1 MSKTDALAKLVEMSR
16 ELGEPSNDYVILGE
30 GNTSARLTDE
40 TFAVKASGTTLRG
53 IAPEHFVEV
62 RFDRVLELL
71 ERESATDAEVK
82 EALQTACVDAGS
94 PLRPSVETVLHA
106 ALLSLPGVSFVGHT
120 HPTAVNMILCSRNWK
135 EVVGGRIFP
144 DEIVSCGVAP
154 VLIDY
159 TDPGLPLAK
168 VVHRKVREFL
178 EAAGEPPKAV
188 LMQNHGLIA
197 IGQTHVEVLGITA
210 MWVKTA
216 RVLRGTYAFGG
227 PRFFSEQE
235 VARISS
241 RPDELYRMQLIRG
254 LAG

>member
-1 MSKTDALAKLVEMSR
+1 MNKADALARLVEMSR
-16 ELGEPSNDYVILGE
+16 ELGEPTNDYVILGE
-30 GNTSARLTDE
+30 GNTSARLSE
-40 TFAVKASGTTLRG
+40 QTFAVKASGTTLRG
-53 IAPEHFVEV
+53 IQPEHFVEV
-62 RFDRVLELL
+62 RFDAVLELL
-71 ERESATDAEVK
+71 DRESATDAEVK
-82 EALQTACVDAGS
+82 DALQAACADPAS
-94 PLRPSVETVLHA
+94 KLRPSVETVLHA
-106 ALLSLPGVSFVGHT
+106 SLLSLPGIGFVGHT

-135 EVVGGRIFP
+135 DVLAGRIFP

-154 VLIDY
+154 VLVDY

-197 IGQTHVEVLGITA
+197 IGQTPVEVLGITA

-216 RVLRGTYAFGG
+216 RVLRGTFAFGG

-235 VARISS
+235 VARIST
-241 RPDELYRMQLIRG
+241 RPDELYRMKLIRG

>member
-1 MSKTDALAKLVEMSR
+1 MHKADALAKLVEMSR

-30 GNTSARLTDE
+30 GNTSARLSEE

-53 IAPEHFVEV
+53 IQPEHFVEV
-62 RFDRVLELL
+62 RFDAVLELL
-71 ERESATDAEVK
+71 GRESATDAEVK
-82 EALQTACVDAGS
+82 DALQAACADPAEK
-94 PLRPSVETVLHA
+94 LRPSVETVLHA
-106 ALLSLPGVSFVGHT
+106 SLLSLPGVNFIGHT

-135 EVVGGRIFP
+135 EVLGGRIFP

-154 VLIDY
+154 VLVDY

-168 VVHRKVREFL
+168 VVHQKAREFL
-178 EAAGEPPKAV
+178 DAAGEPPKAV

-197 IGQTHVEVLGITA
+197 IGQTSVEVLGITA

-241 RPDELYRMQLIRG
+241 RPDELYRMKLIRG